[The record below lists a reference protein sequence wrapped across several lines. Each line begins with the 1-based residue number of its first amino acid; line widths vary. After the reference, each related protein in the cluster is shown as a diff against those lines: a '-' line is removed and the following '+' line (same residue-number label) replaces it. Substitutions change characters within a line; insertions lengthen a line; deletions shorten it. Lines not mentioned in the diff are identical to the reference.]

1 MKNVLELIEFE
12 VKLPVISHL
21 ESEAGGPEG
30 GRAPVPFPLL
40 WLELRALAY
49 TYSTHRCPVL
59 LRTGEDN
66 GIKLLYLL
74 HKGALILSTLFFSLF
89 PELLVFHIPLP
100 LSILQGPGWEL
111 SIQQS
116 LILPD
121 RCTGSCF
128 LSFIYFP
135 QHTHTTKIVE
145 LYLALLKCTV
155 KRLFLHSGS
164 QTHTWNKAFIRT
176 AQITKLKMNLAH
188 VTTLQVILYLYEKI
202 CSLKILSWQTCS
214 TRLS

>member
-1 MKNVLELIEFE
+1 MKNVLELIEFQ

-40 WLELRALAY
+40 WLELRAFAY

-66 GIKLLYLL
+66 RIKLLYLL
-74 HKGALILSTLFFSLF
+74 HKRALILSTLFFSLF

-111 SIQQS
+111 CIQQS

-121 RCTGSCF
+121 CCTGSCF
-128 LSFIYFP
+128 LSFRYFS
-135 QHTHTTKIVE
+135 QHTHNQNSLE
-145 LYLALLKCTV
+145 LYLTLLKCTV
-155 KRLFLHSGS
+155 KHLFLHSGS
-164 QTHTWNKAFIRT
+164 QAHTWNKAFIWT
-176 AQITKLKMNLAH
+176 AQITKQKINLAH
-188 VTTLQVILYLYEKI
+188 VTTL
-202 CSLKILSWQTCS
+202 
-214 TRLS
+214 